1 MDAPLAKYA
10 RVFSVGLQNTFV
22 YRWNFILRSIF
33 GIVPLIGTIF
43 LWNAMYGG
51 DPTKQLSGYTFSSL
65 IMYFAT
71 VVFVENLIT
80 PTEDEWQI
88 AGDIRDG
95 RLSALLLKPI
105 NYLFYRFTLYA
116 SYRLLYT
123 AIILP
128 GVLLIFFLLRNH
140 ITLPSNPSTWLV
152 FGASTLLA
160 GLIQFFIAYTLAM
173 LAFWLLEISTVVFIV
188 MSFEYFLSGQLFPL
202 DMLPGWLG
210 AVIKYSPFPY
220 ELYFPV
226 QIFMERVKGAPLWQG
241 LGIQFGW
248 VVIMYLLAM
257 TLWRAGLRKYQAVGV

>member
-1 MDAPLAKYA
+1 MATALAKYA

-22 YRWNFILRSIF
+22 YRWNFILRSLF

-51 DPTKQLSGYTFSSL
+51 DAQKELSGYTFSAL

-88 AGDIRDG
+88 AADIRDG
-95 RLSALLLKPI
+95 KLSALLLKPL

-123 AIILP
+123 IVILP
-128 GVLLIFFLLRNH
+128 GVILIFFFLRAH
-140 ITLPSNPSTWLV
+140 ITLPDQPGTWLV
-152 FGASTLLA
+152 FGLSTALA
-160 GLIQFFIAYTLAM
+160 ALIQFFIAYTLAM

-202 DMLPGWLG
+202 GMLPPWLWSI
-210 AVIKYSPFPY
+210 IKWSPFPY

-226 QIFMERVKGAPLWQG
+226 QIFMQRVSGPALWQG
-241 LGIQFGW
+241 LAIQASW
-248 VVIMYLLAM
+248 VVILYLLATWM
-257 TLWRAGLRKYQAVGV
+257 WRSGLRKYQAVGV

>member
-1 MDAPLAKYA
+1 MNTALAKYA
-10 RVFSVGLQNTFV
+10 RVFSIGLQNTFV

-33 GIVPLIGTIF
+33 GIVPLVGTIF
-43 LWNAMYGG
+43 LWSAMYGG
-51 DPTKQLSGYTFSSL
+51 DSAKQLGGYTFSAL

-128 GVLLIFFLLRNH
+128 GVALIFFFLRAH
-140 ITLPSNPSTWLV
+140 ITLPDQPLTWLAFCV
-152 FGASTLLA
+152 STALA
-160 GLIQFFIAYTLAM
+160 GLIQFFIAYTLDRK
-173 LAFWLLEISTVVFIV
+173 STRLN
-188 MSFEYFLSGQLFPL
+188 SSHSQ
-202 DMLPGWLG
+202 
-210 AVIKYSPFPY
+210 
-220 ELYFPV
+220 
-226 QIFMERVKGAPLWQG
+226 
-241 LGIQFGW
+241 
-248 VVIMYLLAM
+248 
-257 TLWRAGLRKYQAVGV
+257 

>member
-1 MDAPLAKYA
+1 MATAFAKYA
-10 RVFSVGLQNTFV
+10 RVFSIGLQNTFV

-33 GIVPLIGTIF
+33 GVVPLIGTIF
-43 LWNAMYGG
+43 LWRAMYSG
-51 DPTKQLSGYTFSSL
+51 DTQQQLSGYTFSAL

-88 AGDIRDG
+88 ASDIRDG
-95 RLSALLLKPI
+95 RLSALLLKPL

-123 AIILP
+123 LIILP
-128 GVLLIFFLLRNH
+128 GVLLIFFFLRAH
-140 ITLPSNPSTWLV
+140 ITLPDQPLTWLAFCV
-152 FGASTLLA
+152 STALA

-202 DMLPGWLG
+202 DMLPPWL
-210 AVIKYSPFPY
+210 ATIIKWSPFPY

-226 QIFMERVKGAPLWQG
+226 QIFMQRISGPALWEG
-241 LGIQFGW
+241 MAIQAGW
-248 VVIMYLLAM
+248 VIILYFFA
-257 TLWRAGLRKYQAVGV
+257 TSLWRAGLRKYQAVGV